1 MLADILTKPVAA
13 TMFKNIKGIM
23 GVQTFEECLG
33 RLRDDASRIRGAVV
47 SEFSTASVDQENE
60 AP

>member
-1 MLADILTKPVAA
+1 MLADILTKPVAGP
-13 TMFKNIKGIM
+13 MFKKIKGIM

-33 RLRDDASRIRGAVV
+33 KLRNDASRIRGAVV
-47 SEFSTASVDQENE
+47 SEFSTASVDHE